1 MGPVDDKQKDDWL
14 DTFSV
19 EYDPQSLGNSEGDD
33 DEDDCV
39 DPEDL
44 SVVYRL

>member
-1 MGPVDDKQKDDWL
+1 MGPVDDQQKEDWL

-19 EYDPQSLGNSEGDD
+19 EYDPRSQADSD
-33 DEDDCV
+33 DEEDDDCV
-39 DPEDL
+39 EPEDL